1 MATGASEPL
10 AILIKFENQAGAE
23 VVTKCGVDLANQK
36 IQSQM
41 ILLVKGDQVVGLNT
55 IISSWELKNKVPL
68 LEFVYDELERQVK

>member
-1 MATGASEPL
+1 
-10 AILIKFENQAGAE
+10 
-23 VVTKCGVDLANQK
+23 
-36 IQSQM
+36 M